1 MKRLVMRRPRKE
13 LDPASIGIGWAYAI
27 HIHKAMWPVLD
38 IIARY
43 RGQRLIWTQ
52 GDPPKYA
59 FKEGDLIHAR
69 DGWHAVQVIKILG
82 QDELEFIL
90 FRRIP
95 RTRRSQNLRSSYKEL
110 EKRVCSQAEFVRY
123 LRHGEL
129 REAGQVNVTFK
140 KAPKKQ
146 RMAEQVEIF

>member
-1 MKRLVMRRPRKE
+1 MERLVMRRSRKE
-13 LDPASIGIGWAYAI
+13 LEPASIGIGWAYAI
-27 HIHKAMWPVLD
+27 HKAMWPALD
-38 IIARY
+38 LIARY
-43 RGQRLIWTQ
+43 RGQRLTWTQ

-95 RTRRSQNLRSSYKEL
+95 RTRRSQSPRASYKEL
-110 EKRVCSQAEFVRY
+110 EKRVYSQAEFVRY
-123 LRHGEL
+123 LQHGEL
-129 REAGQVNVTFK
+129 REMGERLDK
-140 KAPKKQ
+140 
-146 RMAEQVEIF
+146 EIMPRAA